1 MDVLAAVILR
11 DTALV
16 TLLPQPPIMSSKL
29 VAIAYIKGI
38 HFSKGAHN
46 MTFWTNPHL
55 VVVATVSCMAIL
67 GGVPAIA
74 AEQVGV
80 SAAVRGDVQLI
91 PPGENGRQAKSGSPV
106 NFLETVLS
114 GKDSGLQVLLLDET
128 TFTLGPDSEITIDD
142 MVYDPAGQDS
152 RLIVTVA
159 QGAFRYLSGEIAKQ
173 NPENVTIVTPMGSIG
188 IRGTNL
194 FAVETGGQWFF
205 GLLGP
210 GPKNN
215 TGDKPGGFVFENSQ
229 GTADVRRA
237 GYGFSVV
244 PGGAPSAVAKI
255 PAEILVQFA
264 ASMSEQGDTKEDDAS
279 SDEGSDQ
286 GNSSD
291 EDKGAKQDIASKE
304 DGPKE
309 DGPKPDGILASAA
322 HESGQDQAVTLISV
336 AVQQTVAMVQH
347 STTNITTSTSQS
359 TATTNAYHL
368 IPLTYEDVYTY
379 SGSATYVDTGVEM
392 FAGEL
397 PCPSPCNGG
406 VTSAELEQ
414 GFALLTTLN
423 AGHTSIGSYDF
434 SMAADFTNK
443 TVSGI
448 YDNINVS
455 GAVTGGNAIT
465 GESLPFTIDYAGE
478 TGSFDET
485 PYKINVVTDYNLDAG
500 FVFLKSTGAN
510 PTVAQ
515 ALMVT
520 DTSWN
525 DVAFGGSIVPPQ

>member
-1 MDVLAAVILR
+1 MDVLAVVILR
-11 DTALV
+11 DSALA

-29 VAIAYIKGI
+29 VAVAYIKGI
-38 HFSKGAHN
+38 NFSKGACK
-46 MTFWTNPHL
+46 MTFWTNPRL
-55 VVVATVSCMAIL
+55 MAVTAVSCMAIL
-67 GGVPAIA
+67 GEVPANA

-91 PPGENGRQAKSGSPV
+91 PPGEAGRQAKSGSPV

-173 NPENVTIVTPMGSIG
+173 NPEKVTIITPMGNIG

-194 FAVETGGQWFF
+194 FAIETGGQWFF

-264 ASMSEQGDTKEDDAS
+264 ASMAKQGDTKEDDAS
-279 SDEGSDQ
+279 SGEGSDQ
-286 GNSSD
+286 GNGSDDGKAPD
-291 EDKGAKQDIASKE
+291 EDQAAKQDA
-304 DGPKE
+304 PKE
-309 DGPKPDGILASAA
+309 DGPKGDGVLASAA
-322 HESGQDQAVTLISV
+322 HESGQDKAVTLISV

-347 STTNITTSTSQS
+347 STTDITTSTSQS
-359 TATTNAYHL
+359 TATTNAYQL
-368 IPLTYEDVYTY
+368 IPLKYEEVYAY
-379 SGSATYVDTGVEM
+379 SGSATYVDTGIKM
-392 FAGEL
+392 YAGVL
-397 PCPSPCNGG
+397 PCPSPCNG
-406 VTSAELEQ
+406 VTAAELEQ
-414 GFALLTTLN
+414 SFALITTLN

-443 TVSGI
+443 TVSGT

-455 GAVTGGNAIT
+455 GSVTGGNAIIGQT
-465 GESLPFTIDYAGE
+465 MPFTINYSAQ
-478 TGSFDET
+478 TGTFDEFVSKT
-485 PYKINVVTDYNLDAG
+485 NVVTGYNLDAG
-500 FVFLKSTGAN
+500 FVFLKSTGAA